1 MNSKRKR
8 TRKKMSVKKKEIN
21 RDKLPKAKYLQVILQ
36 NFKANNTKVK
46 TAITN
51 NIVVIMVEF
60 TSPFMDKM
68 IIRVNFF
75 IVYKKAIMKIII
87 RDAL

>member
-1 MNSKRKR
+1 
-8 TRKKMSVKKKEIN
+8 MSAKKKEIN
-21 RDKLPKAKYLQVILQ
+21 RDKLPKAKYLLVILQ